1 MLVNTRYKER
11 NSTSKNRQFNAEAML
26 QSKLVFFAKAVARV
40 QIGKPN

>member
-1 MLVNTRYKER
+1 
-11 NSTSKNRQFNAEAML
+11 ML